1 MVILLLTQLRQR
13 PSWLQFQKCIAVQE
27 DEAEER
33 RVALKSTGRRP
44 SEDPAHSKLPT
55 VDHRSGSSMV
65 VLALVFGFP

>member
-1 MVILLLTQLRQR
+1 M
-13 PSWLQFQKCIAVQE
+13 QE

-33 RVALKSTGRRP
+33 CVALKSTGRRP
-44 SEDPAHSKLPT
+44 SEDPVHSKLPI